1 MLQLLRHGS
10 YLGITNIYG
19 ETPIK
24 RILPVHLEAFFDSVV
39 QCSNEEPSSHNFRVT
54 FNYSFLWLAPPVKEL
69 KANIPLR
76 YSSLLKNV
84 DAEVESRTDQIED
97 IPQHSI
103 SILQEEKT
111 CKPESIV
118 KFQGLSEINR
128 NQRFCG
134 TLVVHLNI
142 SIC

>member
-1 MLQLLRHGS
+1 M
-10 YLGITNIYG
+10 
-19 ETPIK
+19 K
-24 RILPVHLEAFFDSVV
+24 
-39 QCSNEEPSSHNFRVT
+39 
-54 FNYSFLWLAPPVKEL
+54 LAPPVKEL

-103 SILQEEKT
+103 SISQEKKK
-111 CKPESIV
+111 CKPEPIEQ
-118 KFQGLSEINR
+118 FQGLSEINR